1 MSEYYKAWRAANMD
15 HIREYDKEYHNTH
28 KDRINKNRR
37 AWKAANSDK
46 VAATRKKHHERNK
59 DKMNAKTKAYKI
71 ANPDKVKAWNA
82 KRRAAKLQ
90 RTVAWADDQAIK
102 DIYKDCEEI
111 NLAFKAAG
119 CTETF
124 VVDHVVPLVGKL
136 VSGLHVEYNLDIIT
150 TAENLSKNNK
160 FIPH

>member
-1 MSEYYKAWRAANMD
+1 MNYEYYKAWRAANMD
-15 HIREYDKEYHNTH
+15 HIREYDREYHNTN
-28 KDRINKNRR
+28 KDWINKDRR
-37 AWKAANSDK
+37 AWKAANPDK
-46 VAATRKKHHERNK
+46 VVATRKRHYERNK
-59 DKMNAKTKAYKI
+59 HKINAKTKAY
-71 ANPDKVKAWNA
+71 NA

-90 RTVAWADDQAIK
+90 CTVAWANDQAIK

-124 VVDHVVPLVGKL
+124 VVDHVIPLIGKL
-136 VSGLHVEYNLDIIT
+136 VSGLHVENNLDIIT
-150 TAENLSKNNK
+150 TAANLSKNNK